1 MTPHAQPMPPQ
12 EKGWLSKNWKWLAA
26 LGCLVPTMCC
36 GRLMV
41 VGALMPPD
49 DNAARVDCG
58 TPGPTGVDCDVE
70 RTAGTG
76 AFKACWDLHITC
88 TNGGVM
94 VGPSCAKVP
103 AGETG
108 VTVNLPTSVFSNQ
121 EGCDAP
127 ANGAVKNLLVTTL
140 E

>member
-1 MTPHAQPMPPQ
+1 VT
-12 EKGWLSKNWKWLAA
+12 
-26 LGCLVPTMCC
+26 
-36 GRLMV
+36 
-41 VGALMPPD
+41 
-49 DNAARVDCG
+49 
-58 TPGPTGVDCDVE
+58 DCDVE

-108 VTVNLPTSVFSNQ
+108 VTVNLPTSCSRIRKAATRQ
-121 EGCDAP
+121 RTAR
-127 ANGAVKNLLVTTL
+127 
-140 E
+140 

>member
-1 MTPHAQPMPPQ
+1 VT
-12 EKGWLSKNWKWLAA
+12 
-26 LGCLVPTMCC
+26 
-36 GRLMV
+36 
-41 VGALMPPD
+41 
-49 DNAARVDCG
+49 
-58 TPGPTGVDCDVE
+58 DCDVE